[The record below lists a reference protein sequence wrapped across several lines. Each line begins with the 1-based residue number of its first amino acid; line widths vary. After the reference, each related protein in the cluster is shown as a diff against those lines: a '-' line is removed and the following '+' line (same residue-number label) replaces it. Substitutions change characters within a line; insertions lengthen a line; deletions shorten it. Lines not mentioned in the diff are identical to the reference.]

1 MQRGFMTTDERL
13 DRIVAL
19 VEKRGFVSVKELSQ
33 WFDVSDVTIRR
44 DLQLLD
50 ETKRLRRTYGGAASL
65 RPAALPGAIQEVEPL
80 PPPNL
85 SSFLTGQVD
94 ALIVPKV
101 DSNVERVLVEQA
113 ARNQIPIIA
122 ESLET
127 AGMCTLVAVDNHQAG
142 LELGRWAGEYA
153 SQHLAGQANLLDLTH
168 NLTNTLARS
177 QGFVAGLKEVLPQ
190 AQVLLS
196 IDAQARYQTAYQL
209 TSDAL
214 KVHPAINI
222 IFAINDTTAWG
233 AYQACQ
239 DHGVDPA
246 KLLLITFG
254 LEGTTLKDALMSG
267 LYCQAGLA
275 MFPEIVG
282 PTCIEAAIDGCTNQ
296 TMPARL
302 VTPHA
307 ILTPQTLPHFYQ
319 KTEIGWQLK
328 WDTVAAELTI
338 PLHIQRSTRP
348 ADTHLPQRIGFLVP
362 FSEHEWYK
370 NLVTAMQIYTTRLG
384 IELKVVDADQ
394 NLREELTLRKR
405 SIAKIAAQLAQP
417 GEVILIDGGE
427 VTTFLA
433 QELINTADLTVIT
446 NSLAVFDVLR
456 PYPNLNLMLTGGML
470 RHDSQTLI
478 GHTAEAIL
486 RELRADRLFLATT
499 GISLDFGL
507 SHTNPAEVTM
517 KQAMLRAAREVVLL
531 ADHTKF
537 DQESVMQ
544 VAPITMVNK
553 IITDNGLPASIRL
566 DLTKLGVE
574 IILAKT

>member
-1 MQRGFMTTDERL
+1 MSTDERL
-13 DRIVAL
+13 GQIVSL

-33 WFDVSDVTIRR
+33 WFDVSGVTIRR

-50 ETKRLRRTYGGAASL
+50 ETRRLRRTYGGAASL
-65 RPAALPGAIQEVEPL
+65 RPTAPLETTAEGEPL
-80 PPPNL
+80 PAPSL
-85 SSFLTGQVD
+85 TGFLTGQVD
-94 ALIVPKV
+94 ALIVPTV
-101 DSNVERVLVEQA
+101 DSNVERVLVDQA
-113 ARNQIPIIA
+113 ERSQIPIIA
-122 ESLET
+122 ESLEA
-127 AGMCTLVAVDNHQAG
+127 AGMCTLVAVDNYQAG

-153 SQHLAGQANLLDLTH
+153 GQHLAGQANLLDLTH

-239 DHGVDPA
+239 DQGVDPA
-246 KLLLITFG
+246 GLLLLTFG
-254 LEGTTLKDALMSG
+254 LEGNTLKDALMSG

-282 PTCIEAAIDGCTNQ
+282 PTCIEAAINGCTNQ
-296 TMPARL
+296 AMPARL

-319 KTEIGWQLK
+319 KTETGWQIK

-338 PLHIQRSTRP
+338 PLNIQRSTRP
-348 ADTHLPQRIGFLVP
+348 DDDNHLPQRIGFLVP

-370 NLVTAMQIYTTRLG
+370 NLAAAMQTYATRLG

-405 SIAKIAAQLAQP
+405 GIAKIAAQLVQP
-417 GEVILIDGGE
+417 GEVILIDAGE
-427 VTTFLA
+427 VTTYLA
-433 QELINTADLTVIT
+433 QELINTPDLTVIT

-456 PYPNLNLMLTGGML
+456 PYPNLSLMLTGGTL
-470 RHDSQTLI
+470 YHASQTLI

-486 RELRADRLFLATT
+486 RELRADKLFLAIT
-499 GISLDFGL
+499 GISLGFGL

-517 KQAMLRAAREVVLL
+517 KQAMIRAAREIILL

-537 DQESVMQ
+537 GQESVMQ
-544 VAPITMVNK
+544 VAPITMVDK
-553 IITDNGLPASIRL
+553 IITDNALPASIRL
-566 DLTKLGVE
+566 DLTQMGVE

>member
-1 MQRGFMTTDERL
+1 MTSDKRL
-13 DRIVAL
+13 AQIVAL
-19 VEKRGFVSVKELSQ
+19 VEKRGFVAVKELSDL
-33 WFDVSDVTIRR
+33 FEVSDVTIRR
-44 DLQLLD
+44 DLQVLD
-50 ETKRLRRTYGGAASL
+50 EAKQLRRTYGGAASV
-65 RPAALPGAIQEVEPL
+65 RPTG
-80 PPPNL
+80 L
-85 SSFLTGQVD
+85 SSLADTPPSPELTGFLTGQVD
-94 ALIVPKV
+94 ALIVPTV
-101 DSNVERVLVEQA
+101 DSHVERVLVDQA
-113 ARNQIPIIA
+113 ARSQIPIIA
-122 ESLET
+122 ESLEA
-127 AGMCTLVAVDNHQAG
+127 AGMCTLVAVDNYQAG

-153 SQHLAGQANLLDLTH
+153 GQHWGGRANLLDLTH

-190 AQVLLS
+190 AQVILS

-233 AYQACQ
+233 AYRACQ
-239 DHGVDPA
+239 DQGVDPA
-246 KLLLITFG
+246 GLLLLTFG
-254 LEGTTLKDALMSG
+254 LEGNTLKDALMSG
-267 LYCQAGLA
+267 FYCRAGLA

-282 PTCIEAAIDGCTNQ
+282 PTCIEAAINGCTNQ
-296 TMPARL
+296 PMPARL

-307 ILTPQTLPHFYQ
+307 ILTPQTLPHFYH
-319 KTEIGWQLK
+319 KTETGWQIK
-328 WDTVAAELTI
+328 WDTVATELTI
-338 PLHIQRSTRP
+338 PLNIQRSTRP
-348 ADTHLPQRIGFLVP
+348 ADNHPPQRVGFLVP

-370 NLVTAMQIYTTRLG
+370 NLVAAMQSYTTRLG

-394 NLREELTLRKR
+394 SLREELTLRKQG
-405 SIAKIAAQLAQP
+405 IAKIAAQLVQP

-427 VTTFLA
+427 VTTYLA
-433 QELINTADLTVIT
+433 QELINIPDLTVIT
-446 NSLAVFDVLR
+446 NSLKVFDVLR
-456 PYPNLNLMLTGGML
+456 PYPNLSLMLTGGTL
-470 RHDSQTLI
+470 RHASQTLI

-517 KQAMLRAAREVVLL
+517 KQAMIRAAREVILL

-537 DQESVMQ
+537 DQESVVQ
-544 VAPITMVNK
+544 VAPITVIDK
-553 IITDNGLPASIRL
+553 LITDNALPASIRL
-566 DLTKLGVE
+566 DLTKMGVE